1 MEKEIGKPGEYIY
14 LIQERESLRCNDNIY
29 KIGKTKQSPMKRVK
43 SYPKGSKLWILII
56 VNDATSSETD
66 LLRIF
71 NNKFK
76 KADLG
81 NEYFYGNPIE
91 MVKIITQYQA
101 EYYKLEENVNS
112 QTVPQTVPQTTS
124 RQNINSQ
131 TVPQTVPKQT
141 TSQTTSQPN
150 VNSQTVPQ
158 QNVNSQTVPPTVS
171 KQTSSHSVNQ
181 QNITSKQIIPQQNV
195 TLSKQIPIENI
206 TEAESIVQNYKTN
219 DKYKVNLI
227 GSLRYIKN
235 PENNFNKRLEI
246 LNKIL
251 RMKQHLTTNTS
262 ESKITNNVTND
273 KINVNAN
280 VNTNVNKVIVD
291 NKNSVNTNNTN
302 ANDVNIN
309 KNINVNANVN
319 KVTINDNTNVNS
331 NDADANVNNDKITNA
346 NGVNINTNINTSN
359 DLMKPI
365 NLSRYKFLL
374 EELIVKKMKLKRSC
388 SVNIYVKLCS
398 EANILEVKN
407 IDVISANRNDI
418 QKLQMEE
425 LKTGKSENVYKI
437 KLNEYDITKFNRIKK
452 DGINDYIIKINSLK
466 RQKYKNTVYFE
477 TTFLTDSK

>member
-124 RQNINSQ
+124 QQNVNSQ

-141 TSQTTSQPN
+141 TSQTN

-195 TLSKQIPIENI
+195 TLSRQIPIESI
-206 TEAESIVQNYKTN
+206 AEAESIVQNYKTN

-235 PENNFNKRLEI
+235 PENNFDKRLEK

-251 RMKQHLTTNTS
+251 SMKQDLTTNIT
-262 ESKITNNVTND
+262 ESKITNNITKNVTN
-273 KINVNAN
+273 
-280 VNTNVNKVIVD
+280 TNK
-291 NKNSVNTNNTN
+291 
-302 ANDVNIN
+302 
-309 KNINVNANVN
+309 
-319 KVTINDNTNVNS
+319 
-331 NDADANVNNDKITNA
+331 
-346 NGVNINTNINTSN
+346 
-359 DLMKPI
+359 
-365 NLSRYKFLL
+365 
-374 EELIVKKMKLKRSC
+374 C
-388 SVNIYVKLCS
+388 
-398 EANILEVKN
+398 
-407 IDVISANRNDI
+407 
-418 QKLQMEE
+418 
-425 LKTGKSENVYKI
+425 
-437 KLNEYDITKFNRIKK
+437 
-452 DGINDYIIKINSLK
+452 
-466 RQKYKNTVYFE
+466 KY
-477 TTFLTDSK
+477 